1 MIAAAVV
8 QIDGEQDAIV
18 LGTEFE
24 DELFLALNA
33 QDTVGVT
40 ENVAAEADFQAVL
53 DPIRFGLVGET

>member
-1 MIAAAVV
+1 M
-8 QIDGEQDAIV
+8 

-33 QDTVGVT
+33 EDSVRVA
-40 ENVAAEADFQAVL
+40 ENVGAEPDFQAVL